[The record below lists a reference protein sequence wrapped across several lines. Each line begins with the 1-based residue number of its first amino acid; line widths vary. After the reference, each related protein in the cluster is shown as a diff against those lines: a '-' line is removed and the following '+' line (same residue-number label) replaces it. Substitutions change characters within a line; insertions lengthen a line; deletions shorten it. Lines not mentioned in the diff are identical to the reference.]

1 MEPEQIAVV
10 AGRNAQLI
18 RKSAGVTL
26 AEVAKAATAYGLAW
40 NTGRVGAFEAGR
52 VSPTVPTLLAVT
64 DILGGLTGTPITL
77 ADLFQGSGRV
87 ILTDNVTFELSK
99 VRAVLAG
106 AAVQSTAS
114 DRQQGQQDLTDL
126 LDAAA
131 QTLSD
136 ELTGLKRGATGND
149 IRRASRLAADFA
161 DADFKIVKSIGLS
174 RLVGAL
180 AMSQLWGRSFVA
192 ERDNRSGA
200 EANPQRKGRVARD
213 LKAELERWR
222 DGDDQ

>member
-1 MEPEQIAVV
+1 VEPEQIAAV
-10 AGRNAQLI
+10 AGRHAQSI

-26 AEVAKAATAYGLAW
+26 AEVAKAASAYGLAW
-40 NTGRVGAFEAGR
+40 TTGRVGAFESGR
-52 VSPTVPTLLAVT
+52 VSPTLPTLLAVS

-87 ILTDNVTFELSK
+87 VVTDNVTFELSK

-106 AAVQSTAS
+106 RAVQSTAP
-114 DRQQGQQDLTDL
+114 DRQQGRQELTDVL
-126 LDAAA
+126 TAAA

-136 ELTGLKRGATGND
+136 ELTGLKRWATND
-149 IRRASRLAADFA
+149 DVRTASRLAADFA

-180 AMSQLWGRSFVA
+180 AMSQLWGQTFVA
-192 ERDNRSGA
+192 ERDSRSGP
-200 EANPQRKGRVARD
+200 EANPQRKGRVARE
-213 LKAELERWR
+213 LKAELQRWR